1 MDTTNPAG
9 DTALPDSAQSGAGV
23 TVVINLTR
31 FGDLLQCQPL
41 IEDLHRQGNRVH
53 LVCLDNF
60 SSVLPLMRHVE
71 RAWPL
76 PGARLMADM
85 EKDWRSA
92 AARLL
97 EYAHA
102 IRAGAAPACVV
113 NLTTTLPARLLA
125 GLVGGNTAEM
135 RGFVL
140 DALGFGQNRGIWAT
154 FLNSATVN
162 RQSAPFNLVDIF
174 RMVGGS
180 TAHYGGNQ
188 QPRLRLT
195 PPSQRAL
202 AAADALLAATPADAT
217 GFVAMQLGASEQR
230 RQWPAE
236 YFASVGNRLWRERKL
251 CPVLLGSPA
260 EKPLA
265 EAYARHAQ
273 GPFVNAVGKTDLTQ
287 LAALLCR
294 SRLLLTNDTGTMHL
308 AAGLG
313 VTCLAIFLA
322 TAQPCDT
329 GPYLPGCCCLE
340 PALPCH
346 PCPFGRPCPN
356 NLACVGHIR
365 PQSVE
370 ALALAWLDTGRWDT
384 APLELAGREARVW
397 QTELD
402 KDDFI
407 TVRCLSAHA
416 AEDRSQWLAQQRDFW
431 RQILDDLACPS
442 AAHSSTNTGPISP
455 ERPCRAPNLADDHA
469 DDHAAGH
476 AVGHTADGGNVVSLL
491 FAQRMFATLDQAIQ
505 LLNILTQQGQ
515 MLGKTPKAGQLFLRN
530 CERLQTVLDACPE
543 LRSLGAFWRELR
555 QERGERLDDL
565 LALTTHLGT
574 QLVDWRDKYANG
586 TSFA

>member
-1 MDTTNPAG
+1 MDTTSPAES
-9 DTALPDSAQSGAGV
+9 TATPGKAPCGTGC

-60 SSVLPLMRHVE
+60 SSALPLMRHVE
-71 RAWPL
+71 QAWPL

-85 EKDWRSA
+85 DRDWRNA

-97 EYAHA
+97 EYARA
-102 IRAGAAPACVV
+102 IRAGAGPNCVI
-113 NLTTTLPARLLA
+113 NLTATLPARLLA
-125 GLVGGNTAEM
+125 GLVARDTAEI
-135 RGFVL
+135 RGFAL
-140 DALGFGQNRGIWAT
+140 DTHGFGQNRGIWAT

-162 RQSAPFNLVDIF
+162 RQSAPFNIVDMF
-174 RMVGGS
+174 RMVGAS
-180 TAHYGGNQ
+180 VRSESNQ
-188 QPRLRLT
+188 QPRLRLA
-195 PPSQRAL
+195 PPPQSAL
-202 AAADALLAATPADAT
+202 AAADALLAAAPAYAA
-217 GFVAMQLGASEQR
+217 GFVTMQLGASEQR

-236 YFASVGNRLWRERKL
+236 YFAAVGDRLWRERKL

-260 EKPLA
+260 ESPLT
-265 EAYARHAQ
+265 EAYAQQAQ
-273 GPFVNAVGKTDLTQ
+273 GPFVDAVGKTDLTQ
-287 LAALLCR
+287 LAALLSR

-356 NLACVGHIR
+356 NLACVTHIQ
-365 PQSVE
+365 PPTVA
-370 ALALAWLDTGRWDT
+370 ALALTWLDTGRWDAT
-384 APLELAGREARVW
+384 PLETVGHEARVW

-402 KDDFI
+402 AQDFI
-407 TVRCLSAHA
+407 TVRCLSAHE
-416 AEDRSQWLAQQRDFW
+416 AEDRSLWLAQQRFFW
-431 RQILDDLACPS
+431 RQILDDLDITLPAG
-442 AAHSSTNTGPISP
+442 AEA
-455 ERPCRAPNLADDHA
+455 
-469 DDHAAGH
+469 AAGQAQPLH
-476 AVGHTADGGNVVSLL
+476 RAAPTGGTGNQFSPA
-491 FAQRMFATLDQAIQ
+491 FAQRMFSTLDQAVQ
-505 LLNILTQQGQ
+505 LFDILTQQGH

-530 CERLQTVLDACPE
+530 CERLQAVLDACPE

-565 LALTTHLGT
+565 LALTTHLAA
-574 QLVDWRDKYANG
+574 QLVDWRNKYTNG

>member
-1 MDTTNPAG
+1 MATTFPEG
-9 DTALPDSAQSGAGV
+9 DTATQGNAHNGAGC

-60 SSVLPLMRHVE
+60 SSALPLMRHVE

-85 EKDWRSA
+85 DKDWRSA

-97 EYAHA
+97 GYARA
-102 IRAGAAPACVV
+102 IRAGATPSCVV

-125 GLVGGNTAEM
+125 GLLADLVAGGTADI
-135 RGFVL
+135 RGFAL
-140 DALGFGQNRGIWAT
+140 DAHGFGQNRGIWAT

-162 RQSAPFNLVDIF
+162 RQSAPFNLVDMF

-180 TAHYGGNQ
+180 VRTEASQ
-188 QPRLRLT
+188 QPRLRLAE
-195 PPSQRAL
+195 PPQQAL
-202 AAADALLAATPADAT
+202 AAADSLLATAPAEAT
-217 GFVAMQLGASEQR
+217 GFLTMQLGASEQR
-230 RQWPAE
+230 RQWPAH
-236 YFASVGNRLWRERKL
+236 YFASVGDSLWRERKL
-251 CPVLLGSPA
+251 CPVLLGSPT
-260 EKPLA
+260 ERPLA
-265 EAYARHAQ
+265 ETYAEQAR
-273 GPFVNAVGKTDLTQ
+273 GPFIDAVGKTDLTQ
-287 LAALLCR
+287 LAALLRR

-313 VTCLAIFLA
+313 VSCLAIFLA

-329 GPYLPGCCCLE
+329 GPYLPDCCCLE

-356 NLACVGHIR
+356 NLVCVTHIS

-370 ALALAWLDTGRWDT
+370 ALALAWLDTGRWDA
-384 APLELAGREARVW
+384 APLETVGREARVW

-402 KDDFI
+402 GQDFM

-416 AEDRSQWLAQQRDFW
+416 ADDRSQWLAQQRIFW
-431 RQILDDLACPS
+431 RQILDDLGSPATVKPAPGAGQISKAAISQGSCPS
-442 AAHSSTNTGPISP
+442 AAHGNTFSP
-455 ERPCRAPNLADDHA
+455 
-469 DDHAAGH
+469 
-476 AVGHTADGGNVVSLL
+476 S
-491 FAQRMFATLDQAIQ
+491 FSQRMFSTLNQAVQ
-505 LLNILTQQGQ
+505 LFDILTQQGHL
-515 MLGKTPKAGQLFLRN
+515 LGKTPKAGQLFLRN
-530 CERLQTVLDACPE
+530 CERLQAVLDACPE
-543 LRSLGAFWRELR
+543 LHSLGAFWRELR

-565 LALTTHLGT
+565 LALTTHLGA

>member
-1 MDTTNPAG
+1 MDTTSPAG
-9 DTALPDSAQSGAGV
+9 DTTQPGSAQSGTGV

-31 FGDLLQCQPL
+31 FGDLLQSQPL

-97 EYAHA
+97 EYARA
-102 IRAGAAPACVV
+102 IRAGADPACVV

-135 RGFVL
+135 RGFTL
-140 DALGFGQNRGIWAT
+140 DAHGFGQNRGIWAT

-174 RMVGGS
+174 RMVGFS
-180 TAHYGGNQ
+180 ARHNQ
-188 QPRLRLT
+188 ASHEPRLRLT

-202 AAADALLAATPADAT
+202 AAADALLAASPADAT

-236 YFASVGNRLWRERKL
+236 YFASVGNSLWRERKL

-265 EAYARHAQ
+265 EAYARQAR
-273 GPFVNAVGKTDLTQ
+273 GPFIDAVGKTDLTQ

-313 VTCLAIFLA
+313 VRCLAIFLA

-329 GPYLPGCCCLE
+329 GPYLPGCCCIE

-356 NLACVGHIR
+356 NLACVSHIK

-370 ALALAWLDTGRWDT
+370 ALALAWLDTGRWDA
-384 APLELAGREARVW
+384 APLETVGREARVW

-416 AEDRSQWLAQQRDFW
+416 AEDRSLWIVQQRDFW
-431 RQILDDLACPS
+431 RQILDGLDSPT
-442 AAHSSTNTGPISP
+442 AAHSCASAGQITPA
-455 ERPCRAPNLADDHA
+455 AP
-469 DDHAAGH
+469 GH
-476 AVGHTADGGNVVSLL
+476 APSPTPDQDNAVSIQ

-505 LLNILTQQGQ
+505 LFDILTQQGQ

-555 QERGERLDDL
+555 QERGERLSDL

-574 QLVDWRDKYANG
+574 QLADWRDKYANG

>member
-1 MDTTNPAG
+1 MDITSPTG
-9 DTALPDSAQSGAGV
+9 DTATPGNAQSGAGC

-53 LVCLDNF
+53 LVCLNNF
-60 SSVLPLMRHVE
+60 SSALPLMRHVE

-85 EKDWRSA
+85 DKDWRSA

-97 EYAHA
+97 EYARA
-102 IRAGAAPACVV
+102 IRAVAAPSCVV

-125 GLVGGNTAEM
+125 GLVAGDDAER
-135 RGFVL
+135 RGFTL
-140 DALGFGQNRGIWAT
+140 DAHGFGQNRGIWAT
-154 FLNSATVN
+154 FLNSATAN
-162 RQSAPFNLVDIF
+162 RQSAPFNLVDMF

-180 TAHYGGNQ
+180 ARSGANQ
-188 QPRLRLT
+188 PPRLRLAQ
-195 PPSQRAL
+195 PPQPAL
-202 AAADALLAATPADAT
+202 AAADVLLATAPAETA
-217 GFVAMQLGASEQR
+217 GFVTMQLGASEQR
-230 RQWPAE
+230 RQWPAQ
-236 YFASVGNRLWRERKL
+236 YFAAVGDSLWRERKL

-260 EKPLA
+260 ERPLA
-265 EAYARHAQ
+265 ESYAQQAQ
-273 GPFVNAVGKTDLTQ
+273 GPFVDAVGKTDLTQ
-287 LAALLCR
+287 LAALLSR
-294 SRLLLTNDTGTMHL
+294 SRMLLTNDTGTMHL

-346 PCPFGRPCPN
+346 PCPFGKPCPN
-356 NLACVGHIR
+356 NLACVTHIQ
-365 PQSVE
+365 PHSV
-370 ALALAWLDTGRWDT
+370 ASLALAWIDTGRWD
-384 APLELAGREARVW
+384 AAQLETVGRDARVW

-402 KDDFI
+402 RQDFM
-407 TVRCLSAHA
+407 TVRCLSPHA
-416 AEDRSQWLAQQRDFW
+416 AEDRSQWLTQQRILW
-431 RQILDDLACPS
+431 CQILDDLDNPAAEQSITPS
-442 AAHSSTNTGPISP
+442 LSTKGQSSPVQPAHESFTTAASDKGFSP
-455 ERPCRAPNLADDHA
+455 Q
-469 DDHAAGH
+469 
-476 AVGHTADGGNVVSLL
+476 
-491 FAQRMFATLDQAIQ
+491 FAQRLFNTLHQAVQ
-505 LLNILTQQGQ
+505 LFDILAQQGQ

-565 LALTTHLGT
+565 LALTTHLGA
-574 QLVDWRDKYANG
+574 QLADWRDKYANG

>member
-1 MDTTNPAG
+1 MDTTSPAES
-9 DTALPDSAQSGAGV
+9 TATPGKAPCGTGC

-60 SSVLPLMRHVE
+60 SSALPLMRHVE
-71 RAWPL
+71 HAWPL

-85 EKDWRSA
+85 DKDWRSA

-97 EYAHA
+97 EYARA
-102 IRAGAAPACVV
+102 IRAGAGPSCVI
-113 NLTTTLPARLLA
+113 NLTATLPARLLA
-125 GLVGGNTAEM
+125 GLVARDTAEI
-135 RGFVL
+135 RGFAL
-140 DALGFGQNRGIWAT
+140 DTHGFGQNRGIWAT

-162 RQSAPFNLVDIF
+162 RQSAPFNIVDMF
-174 RMVGGS
+174 RMVGAS
-180 TAHYGGNQ
+180 VRSEANQ
-188 QPRLRLT
+188 QPRLRLA
-195 PPSQRAL
+195 PPPQSAL
-202 AAADALLAATPADAT
+202 AAADALLAAAPADAA
-217 GFVAMQLGASEQR
+217 GFVAIQLGASEQR

-236 YFASVGNRLWRERKL
+236 YFAAVGDRLWRERKL

-260 EKPLA
+260 ESPLA
-265 EAYARHAQ
+265 EAYAQQAQ
-273 GPFVNAVGKTDLTQ
+273 GPFVDAVGKTDLTQ
-287 LAALLCR
+287 LAALLSR

-356 NLACVGHIR
+356 NLACVTHIQ
-365 PQSVE
+365 PPTVA
-370 ALALAWLDTGRWDT
+370 ALALTWLDTGRWDT
-384 APLELAGREARVW
+384 APLETVGHEARVW

-402 KDDFI
+402 AQDFI
-407 TVRCLSAHA
+407 TVRCLSAHE
-416 AEDRSQWLAQQRDFW
+416 AEDRSLWLAQQRFFW
-431 RQILDDLACPS
+431 RQILDDLDITLPAG
-442 AAHSSTNTGPISP
+442 A
-455 ERPCRAPNLADDHA
+455 EV
-469 DDHAAGH
+469 AAGQGQPLH
-476 AVGHTADGGNVVSLL
+476 RAVPTGGTGNRFSPA
-491 FAQRMFATLDQAIQ
+491 FAQRMFSTLDQAVQ
-505 LLNILTQQGQ
+505 LFDILTQQGH

-530 CERLQTVLDACPE
+530 CERLQAVLDACPE

-565 LALTTHLGT
+565 LALTTHLAA
-574 QLVDWRDKYANG
+574 QLVDWRNKYTNG

>member
-1 MDTTNPAG
+1 MTSMNPAG
-9 DTALPDSAQSGAGV
+9 DTAEAGNAQRGTGC

-85 EKDWRSA
+85 DKDWRSA

-97 EYAHA
+97 EYARA
-102 IRAGAAPACVV
+102 IRTGAGPNCVV

-125 GLVGGNTAEM
+125 GLLAGNTAEM
-135 RGFVL
+135 RGFAL
-140 DALGFGQNRGIWAT
+140 DAHGFGQNLGIWAT

-174 RMVGGS
+174 RMVGAPPRQG
-180 TAHYGGNQ
+180 AVEH
-188 QPRLRLT
+188 QPRLRLAQ
-195 PPSQRAL
+195 PSQQDIEAVDDML
-202 AAADALLAATPADAT
+202 ATAPADAT
-217 GFVAMQLGASEQR
+217 GLVAIQLGASEQR
-230 RQWPAE
+230 RQWPAH
-236 YFASVGNRLWRERKL
+236 YFAAVGDRLWRERKL

-260 EKPLA
+260 ERPLA
-265 EAYARHAQ
+265 DAYAKAAH

-313 VTCLAIFLA
+313 VKCLAIFLA

-356 NLACVGHIR
+356 NLACVTHIR
-365 PQSVE
+365 PQSV
-370 ALALAWLDTGRWDT
+370 ASLTLAWLDTGHWNA
-384 APLELAGREARVW
+384 APLAKIGRDARVW

-402 KDDFI
+402 GHDFI

-416 AEDRSQWLAQQRDFW
+416 AEDRSLWLAQQRFFW
-431 RQILDDLACPS
+431 RQILDDLGN
-442 AAHSSTNTGPISP
+442 AATAQSTVSKGQTSQPQH
-455 ERPCRAPNLADDHA
+455 RHA
-469 DDHAAGH
+469 DCDK
-476 AVGHTADGGNVVSLL
+476 GGEVSPP
-491 FAQRMFATLDQAIQ
+491 FAQRLFSTLDQAIQ
-505 LLNILTQQGQ
+505 LFDILAQQGQ
-515 MLGKTPKAGQLFLRN
+515 ILGKTPKAGQLFLRN
-530 CERLQTVLDACPE
+530 CERLQAVLDACPE

-555 QERGERLDDL
+555 QERGEHLADL
-565 LALTTHLGT
+565 LALTTHLST
-574 QLVDWRDKYANG
+574 QLVEWRNKYANG

>member
-1 MDTTNPAG
+1 MDTTSPAG
-9 DTALPDSAQSGAGV
+9 DKATPGSAQCGTGC

-60 SSVLPLMRHVE
+60 SSALPLMRHVE

-85 EKDWRSA
+85 DKDWRSA

-97 EYAHA
+97 EYARA
-102 IRAGAAPACVV
+102 IRAGAGPNCVI
-113 NLTTTLPARLLA
+113 NLTATLPARLLA
-125 GLVGGNTAEM
+125 GLVARDTAEI
-135 RGFVL
+135 RGFAL
-140 DALGFGQNRGIWAT
+140 DTHGFGQNRGIWAT
-154 FLNSATVN
+154 FLNSATAN
-162 RQSAPFNLVDIF
+162 RQSAPFNIVDMF
-174 RMVGGS
+174 RMVGAS
-180 TAHYGGNQ
+180 VRSEANQ
-188 QPRLRLT
+188 QQRLRLA
-195 PPSQRAL
+195 PPPQSAL
-202 AAADALLAATPADAT
+202 AAANALLSTAPADAA
-217 GFVAMQLGASEQR
+217 GFVTMQLGASEQR

-236 YFASVGNRLWRERKL
+236 YFAAVGDSLWRERKL

-260 EKPLA
+260 ERPLA
-265 EAYARHAQ
+265 EAYAQQAQ
-273 GPFVNAVGKTDLTQ
+273 GPFVDAVGKTDLTQ
-287 LAALLCR
+287 LAALLSR

-356 NLACVGHIR
+356 NLACVTHIQ
-365 PQSVE
+365 PPTVA
-370 ALALAWLDTGRWDT
+370 ALALTWLDTGRWDT
-384 APLELAGREARVW
+384 APLETVGHEARVW

-402 KDDFI
+402 TQDFI
-407 TVRCLSAHA
+407 TVRCLSAHE
-416 AEDRSQWLAQQRDFW
+416 AEDRSLWLAQQRFFW
-431 RQILDDLACPS
+431 RQILDDLD
-442 AAHSSTNTGPISP
+442 ISLP
-455 ERPCRAPNLADDHA
+455 AGAKA
-469 DDHAAGH
+469 AAGQAQTLH
-476 AVGHTADGGNVVSLL
+476 RAAPTGDTGNQCSPA
-491 FAQRMFATLDQAIQ
+491 FAQRMFSTLDQAVQ
-505 LLNILTQQGQ
+505 LFDILTEQGQ
-515 MLGKTPKAGQLFLRN
+515 LLGKTPKAGQLFLRN

-565 LALTTHLGT
+565 LALTTHLAA
-574 QLVDWRDKYANG
+574 QLVDWRNKYANG

>member
-1 MDTTNPAG
+1 MDTTSPAES
-9 DTALPDSAQSGAGV
+9 TATPGKAPCGTGC

-85 EKDWRSA
+85 DKDWRSA

-97 EYAHA
+97 EYARA
-102 IRAGAAPACVV
+102 IRAGAGPSCVI
-113 NLTTTLPARLLA
+113 NLTATLPARLLA
-125 GLVGGNTAEM
+125 GLVARDTAEI
-135 RGFVL
+135 RGFAL
-140 DALGFGQNRGIWAT
+140 DTHGFGQNRGIWAT

-162 RQSAPFNLVDIF
+162 RQSAPFNIVDMF
-174 RMVGGS
+174 RMVGAS
-180 TAHYGGNQ
+180 VRSEANQ
-188 QPRLRLT
+188 QPRLRLA
-195 PPSQRAL
+195 PPPQLAL
-202 AAADALLAATPADAT
+202 AAADALLAAAPADAA
-217 GFVAMQLGASEQR
+217 GFVTMQLGASEQR

-236 YFASVGNRLWRERKL
+236 YFAAVGDRLWRERKL

-260 EKPLA
+260 ESPLA
-265 EAYARHAQ
+265 EAYAQQAQ
-273 GPFVNAVGKTDLTQ
+273 GPFVDAVGKTDLTQ
-287 LAALLCR
+287 LAALLSR

-356 NLACVGHIR
+356 NLACVTHIQ
-365 PQSVE
+365 PPTVA
-370 ALALAWLDTGRWDT
+370 ALALTWLDTGRWDT
-384 APLELAGREARVW
+384 APLETVGHEARVW

-402 KDDFI
+402 AQDFI
-407 TVRCLSAHA
+407 TVRCLSAHE
-416 AEDRSQWLAQQRDFW
+416 AEDRSLWLAQQRFFW
-431 RQILDDLACPS
+431 RQILDDLDITLPAG
-442 AAHSSTNTGPISP
+442 A
-455 ERPCRAPNLADDHA
+455 EV
-469 DDHAAGH
+469 AAGQGQPLH
-476 AVGHTADGGNVVSLL
+476 RAVPTGGTGNRFSPA
-491 FAQRMFATLDQAIQ
+491 FAQRMFSTLDQAVQ
-505 LLNILTQQGQ
+505 LFDILTQQGH

-530 CERLQTVLDACPE
+530 CERLQAVLDACPE

-565 LALTTHLGT
+565 LALTTHLAA
-574 QLVDWRDKYANG
+574 QLVDWRNKYTNG

>member
-180 TAHYGGNQ
+180 SAHYGGDQ

-202 AAADALLAATPADAT
+202 AAADALLAASPADAT
-217 GFVAMQLGASEQR
+217 GFVTMQLGASEQR

-251 CPVLLGSPA
+251 CPVLRGSPA

-294 SRLLLTNDTGTMHL
+294 SRMLLTNDTGTMHL

-356 NLACVGHIR
+356 NLACVAHIR

-416 AEDRSQWLAQQRDFW
+416 AEDRSQWLAQQRNFW
-431 RQILDDLACPS
+431 RQILDNLDCPS
-442 AAHSSTNTGPISP
+442 AAHSSTNAGPISP
-455 ERPCRAPNLADDHA
+455 EPPSHAADHA
-469 DDHAAGH
+469 
-476 AVGHTADGGNVVSLL
+476 ADGGNVVSLQ

>member
-1 MDTTNPAG
+1 MAITSPAG
-9 DTALPDSAQSGAGV
+9 EAAQPGSAQNSPQNGAGC

-60 SSVLPLMRHVE
+60 SSALPLMRHVE

-85 EKDWRSA
+85 DKDWRNA

-97 EYAHA
+97 EYARA
-102 IRAGAAPACVV
+102 IRAGATPNCVV

-125 GLVGGNTAEM
+125 GLVAGNNADT
-135 RGFVL
+135 RGFAL
-140 DALGFGQNRGIWAT
+140 DAHGFGQNRGIWAT

-162 RQSAPFNLVDIF
+162 RQSAPFNLVDMF
-174 RMVGGS
+174 RMVGAS
-180 TAHYGGNQ
+180 RCQHETNQ
-188 QPRLRLT
+188 QPRLRLAD
-195 PPSQRAL
+195 PPLQAL
-202 AAADALLAATPADAT
+202 AAADALLAAAPADAT

-230 RQWPAE
+230 RQWPAD
-236 YFASVGNRLWRERKL
+236 YFASVGDSLWRERKL

-260 EKPLA
+260 ERPLA
-265 EAYARHAQ
+265 EAYAQQAH
-273 GPFVNAVGKTDLTQ
+273 GPFVDAVGKTDLTQ
-287 LAALLCR
+287 LAALLRR

-313 VTCLAIFLA
+313 VSCLAIFLA

-356 NLACVGHIR
+356 NLACVTHIR
-365 PQSVE
+365 PHSVE
-370 ALALAWLDTGRWDT
+370 ALALAWLDTGRWDA
-384 APLELAGREARVW
+384 APLDTIGREARVW

-402 KDDFI
+402 GHDFI
-407 TVRCLSAHA
+407 TVRCLSAHV
-416 AEDRSQWLAQQRDFW
+416 AEDRSRWLAQQRIFW
-431 RQILDDLACPS
+431 RQILDDLGSPTS
-442 AAHSSTNTGPISP
+442 AHSTAQPNTGSDQI
-455 ERPCRAPNLADDHA
+455 RHA
-469 DDHAAGH
+469 QPSQGSCPTAGH
-476 AVGHTADGGNVVSLL
+476 GNDFSPQ
-491 FAQRMFATLDQAIQ
+491 FAQRMFATLDQAVQ
-505 LLNILTQQGQ
+505 LFDILTQQGQ
-515 MLGKTPKAGQLFLRN
+515 LLGKTPKAGQLFLRN
-530 CERLQTVLDACPE
+530 CERLQAVLDACPE

-555 QERGERLDDL
+555 QERGEHLDDL
-565 LALTTHLGT
+565 LTLTTHLGA
-574 QLVDWRDKYANG
+574 QLIDWRDKYANG

>member
-1 MDTTNPAG
+1 MDTTSPAES
-9 DTALPDSAQSGAGV
+9 TATPGNSQCGTGC

-60 SSVLPLMRHVE
+60 SSALPLMRHVE

-85 EKDWRSA
+85 DKDWRNA

-97 EYAHA
+97 EYARA
-102 IRAGAAPACVV
+102 IRAGAGPSCVI
-113 NLTTTLPARLLA
+113 NLTATLPARLLA
-125 GLVGGNTAEM
+125 GLVARDTAEM
-135 RGFVL
+135 RGFAL
-140 DALGFGQNRGIWAT
+140 DAHGFGQNRGIWAT
-154 FLNSATVN
+154 FLNSATAN
-162 RQSAPFNLVDIF
+162 RQSAPFNIVDMF
-174 RMVGGS
+174 RMVGAS
-180 TAHYGGNQ
+180 ERSEASP
-188 QPRLRLT
+188 QPRLRLA
-195 PPSQRAL
+195 PPPQSAL
-202 AAADALLAATPADAT
+202 AAADALLAAAPADAA
-217 GFVAMQLGASEQR
+217 GFVTMQLGASEQR

-236 YFASVGNRLWRERKL
+236 YFAAVGDRLWRERKI

-260 EKPLA
+260 ERPLA
-265 EAYARHAQ
+265 EAYAQRAQ
-273 GPFVNAVGKTDLTQ
+273 GPFVDAVGKTDLTQ
-287 LAALLCR
+287 LAALLSR

-356 NLACVGHIR
+356 NLACVTHIQ
-365 PQSVE
+365 PPTVA
-370 ALALAWLDTGRWDT
+370 ALALTWLDTGLWDA
-384 APLELAGREARVW
+384 APLETVGHEARVW

-402 KDDFI
+402 AQDFI
-407 TVRCLSAHA
+407 TVRCLSAHE
-416 AEDRSQWLAQQRDFW
+416 AEDRSLWLAQQRIFW
-431 RQILDDLACPS
+431 RQILDDLNITLPAGAE
-442 AAHSSTNTGPISP
+442 AAARQAQPLHRAAPTGGTGNQGSP
-455 ERPCRAPNLADDHA
+455 A
-469 DDHAAGH
+469 
-476 AVGHTADGGNVVSLL
+476 
-491 FAQRMFATLDQAIQ
+491 FAQRMFSTLDQAVQ
-505 LLNILTQQGQ
+505 LFDILTQQGQ

-530 CERLQTVLDACPE
+530 CERLQAVLDACPE

-565 LALTTHLGT
+565 LALTTHLAV
-574 QLVDWRDKYANG
+574 QLVDWRNKYING

>member
-1 MDTTNPAG
+1 MDTTSPAG
-9 DTALPDSAQSGAGV
+9 DTATPGNAQGGAGC

-60 SSVLPLMRHVE
+60 SSALPLMRHVE

-85 EKDWRSA
+85 DRDWRSA

-97 EYAHA
+97 EYARA
-102 IRAGAAPACVV
+102 IRAGAGPGCVI
-113 NLTTTLPARLLA
+113 NLTATLPARLLA
-125 GLVGGNTAEM
+125 GLVARDVAEL
-135 RGFVL
+135 RGFAL
-140 DALGFGQNRGIWAT
+140 DAHGFGQNRGIWAT

-162 RQSAPFNLVDIF
+162 RQSAPFNIVDMF
-174 RMVGGS
+174 RMVGASVSSG
-180 TAHYGGNQ
+180 ANQ
-188 QPRLRLT
+188 QLRLRLA
-195 PPSQRAL
+195 PPPQSAL
-202 AAADALLAATPADAT
+202 AAADALLAAAPADAA
-217 GFVAMQLGASEQR
+217 GFVTMQLGASEQR

-236 YFASVGNRLWRERKL
+236 YFAAVGDRLWRERKL

-260 EKPLA
+260 ERPLA
-265 EAYARHAQ
+265 EAYAQQAQ
-273 GPFVNAVGKTDLTQ
+273 TPFVDAVGKTDLTQ
-287 LAALLCR
+287 LAALLSR

-356 NLACVGHIR
+356 NLACVTHIQ
-365 PQSVE
+365 PPTVA
-370 ALALAWLDTGRWDT
+370 ALALAWLDTGRWDA
-384 APLELAGREARVW
+384 APLETVGHEARVW

-402 KDDFI
+402 EQDFI
-407 TVRCLSAHA
+407 TVRCLSSHE
-416 AEDRSQWLAQQRDFW
+416 AEDRSQWLAQQRIFW
-431 RQILDDLACPS
+431 RQILDDLDNAIP
-442 AAHSSTNTGPISP
+442 
-455 ERPCRAPNLADDHA
+455 
-469 DDHAAGH
+469 AGGEA
-476 AVGHTADGGNVVSLL
+476 AVGQTQHLHKVAPTGGAGNQFSPV
-491 FAQRMFATLDQAIQ
+491 FAQRMFDTLNQSVQ
-505 LLNILTQQGQ
+505 LFDILTQQGQ
-515 MLGKTPKAGQLFLRN
+515 LLGKTPKAGQLFLRN
-530 CERLQTVLDACPE
+530 CERLQAVLDACPE

-565 LALTTHLGT
+565 LALTTHLAA
-574 QLVDWRDKYANG
+574 QLADWRNKYANG

>member
-236 YFASVGNRLWRERKL
+236 YFASVGNSLWRERKL

-313 VTCLAIFLA
+313 VTSLAIFLA

-356 NLACVGHIR
+356 NHACVGHIR

-431 RQILDDLACPS
+431 RQILDNLACPS
-442 AAHSSTNTGPISP
+442 AAHSSTNAGPISP
-455 ERPCRAPNLADDHA
+455 EPPCRAPNHA
-469 DDHAAGH
+469 DDHAADH
-476 AVGHTADGGNVVSLL
+476 AADGGNVVSLQ

-565 LALTTHLGT
+565 LALTTHLGA

>member
-1 MDTTNPAG
+1 MDTTSPAES
-9 DTALPDSAQSGAGV
+9 TATPGNAQCGTGC

-60 SSVLPLMRHVE
+60 SSALPLMRHVE

-85 EKDWRSA
+85 DKDWRNA

-97 EYAHA
+97 EYARA
-102 IRAGAAPACVV
+102 IRAGAGPSCVI
-113 NLTTTLPARLLA
+113 NLTATLPARLLA
-125 GLVGGNTAEM
+125 GLVARDTAEM
-135 RGFVL
+135 RGFAL
-140 DALGFGQNRGIWAT
+140 DAHGFGQNRGIWAT
-154 FLNSATVN
+154 FLNSATAN
-162 RQSAPFNLVDIF
+162 RQSAPFNIVDMF
-174 RMVGGS
+174 RMVGAS
-180 TAHYGGNQ
+180 ERSEASP
-188 QPRLRLT
+188 QPRLRLA
-195 PPSQRAL
+195 PPPQSAL
-202 AAADALLAATPADAT
+202 AAADALLAAAPADAA
-217 GFVAMQLGASEQR
+217 GFVTMQLGASEQR

-236 YFASVGNRLWRERKL
+236 YFAAVGDRLWRERKI

-260 EKPLA
+260 ERPLA
-265 EAYARHAQ
+265 EAYAQRAQ
-273 GPFVNAVGKTDLTQ
+273 GPFVDAVGKTDLTQ
-287 LAALLCR
+287 LAALLSR

-356 NLACVGHIR
+356 NLACVTHIQ
-365 PQSVE
+365 PPTVA
-370 ALALAWLDTGRWDT
+370 ALALTWLDTGLWDA
-384 APLELAGREARVW
+384 APLETVGHEARVW

-402 KDDFI
+402 AQDFI
-407 TVRCLSAHA
+407 TVRCLSAHE
-416 AEDRSQWLAQQRDFW
+416 AEDRSLWLAQQRIFW
-431 RQILDDLACPS
+431 RQILDDLNITLPAG
-442 AAHSSTNTGPISP
+442 AEA
-455 ERPCRAPNLADDHA
+455 
-469 DDHAAGH
+469 AAGQAQPLH
-476 AVGHTADGGNVVSLL
+476 RAAPTGGTGNQGSPA
-491 FAQRMFATLDQAIQ
+491 FAQRMFSTLDQAVQ
-505 LLNILTQQGQ
+505 LFDILTQQGQ

-530 CERLQTVLDACPE
+530 CERLQAVLDACPE

-565 LALTTHLGT
+565 LALTTHLAV
-574 QLVDWRDKYANG
+574 QLVDWRNKYING

>member
-1 MDTTNPAG
+1 MDTTSPAES
-9 DTALPDSAQSGAGV
+9 TATPGNAQCGTGC

-60 SSVLPLMRHVE
+60 SSALPLMRHVE

-85 EKDWRSA
+85 DKDWRNA

-97 EYAHA
+97 EYARA
-102 IRAGAAPACVV
+102 IRAGAGPSCVI
-113 NLTTTLPARLLA
+113 NLTATLPARLLA
-125 GLVGGNTAEM
+125 GLVARDTAEM
-135 RGFVL
+135 RGFAL
-140 DALGFGQNRGIWAT
+140 DAHGFGQNRGIWAT
-154 FLNSATVN
+154 FLNSATAN
-162 RQSAPFNLVDIF
+162 RQSAPFNIVDMF
-174 RMVGGS
+174 RMVGAS
-180 TAHYGGNQ
+180 ERSEASP
-188 QPRLRLT
+188 QPRLRLA
-195 PPSQRAL
+195 PPPQSAL
-202 AAADALLAATPADAT
+202 AAADALLAAAPADAA

-236 YFASVGNRLWRERKL
+236 YFAAVGDRLWRERKI

-260 EKPLA
+260 ERPLA
-265 EAYARHAQ
+265 EAYAQRAH
-273 GPFVNAVGKTDLTQ
+273 GPFVDAVGKTDLTQ
-287 LAALLCR
+287 LAALLSR
-294 SRLLLTNDTGTMHL
+294 SRMLLTNDTGTMHL

-356 NLACVGHIR
+356 NLACVTHIQ
-365 PQSVE
+365 PPTVA
-370 ALALAWLDTGRWDT
+370 ALALTWLDTGLWDA
-384 APLELAGREARVW
+384 APLETVGHEARVW

-402 KDDFI
+402 AQDFI
-407 TVRCLSAHA
+407 TVRCLSAHE
-416 AEDRSQWLAQQRDFW
+416 AEDRSLWLAQQRIFW
-431 RQILDDLACPS
+431 RQILDDLNITLPAGAE
-442 AAHSSTNTGPISP
+442 AAAEQAQPLHRAAPTGGTGNQGSP
-455 ERPCRAPNLADDHA
+455 A
-469 DDHAAGH
+469 
-476 AVGHTADGGNVVSLL
+476 
-491 FAQRMFATLDQAIQ
+491 FAQRMFSTLDQAVQ
-505 LLNILTQQGQ
+505 LFDILTQQGQ

-530 CERLQTVLDACPE
+530 CERLQAVLDACPE

-565 LALTTHLGT
+565 LALTTHLAV
-574 QLVDWRDKYANG
+574 QLVDWRNKYING

>member
-236 YFASVGNRLWRERKL
+236 YFASVGNSLWRERKL

-313 VTCLAIFLA
+313 VTSLAIFLA

-431 RQILDDLACPS
+431 RQILDNLDCPS
-442 AAHSSTNTGPISP
+442 AAHSSTNAGPISP
-455 ERPCRAPNLADDHA
+455 EPPSRAADHAADHA
-469 DDHAAGH
+469 DDHAA
-476 AVGHTADGGNVVSLL
+476 GHTADGGNVVSLQ

-565 LALTTHLGT
+565 LALTTHLGA

>member
-1 MDTTNPAG
+1 MDTTSPAES
-9 DTALPDSAQSGAGV
+9 TATPGNAQCGTGC

-60 SSVLPLMRHVE
+60 SSALPLMRHVE

-85 EKDWRSA
+85 DKDWRNA

-97 EYAHA
+97 EYARA
-102 IRAGAAPACVV
+102 IRAGAGPSCVI
-113 NLTTTLPARLLA
+113 NLTATLPARLLA
-125 GLVGGNTAEM
+125 GLVARDTAEM
-135 RGFVL
+135 RGFAL
-140 DALGFGQNRGIWAT
+140 DAHGFGQNRGIWAT
-154 FLNSATVN
+154 FLNSATAN
-162 RQSAPFNLVDIF
+162 RQSAPFNIVDMF
-174 RMVGGS
+174 RMVGAS
-180 TAHYGGNQ
+180 ERSEASP
-188 QPRLRLT
+188 QPRLRLA
-195 PPSQRAL
+195 PPPQSAL
-202 AAADALLAATPADAT
+202 AAADALLAAAPADAA
-217 GFVAMQLGASEQR
+217 GFVTMQLGASEQR

-236 YFASVGNRLWRERKL
+236 YFAAVGDRLWRERKI
-251 CPVLLGSPA
+251 CSVLLGSPA
-260 EKPLA
+260 ERPLA
-265 EAYARHAQ
+265 EAYAQRAQ
-273 GPFVNAVGKTDLTQ
+273 GPFVDAVGKTDLTQ
-287 LAALLCR
+287 LAALLSR

-356 NLACVGHIR
+356 NLACVTHIQ
-365 PQSVE
+365 PPTVA
-370 ALALAWLDTGRWDT
+370 ALALTWLDTGLWDA
-384 APLELAGREARVW
+384 APLETVGHEARVW

-402 KDDFI
+402 AQDFI
-407 TVRCLSAHA
+407 TVRCLSAHE
-416 AEDRSQWLAQQRDFW
+416 AEDRSLWLAQQRIFW
-431 RQILDDLACPS
+431 RQILDDLNITLPAG
-442 AAHSSTNTGPISP
+442 AEA
-455 ERPCRAPNLADDHA
+455 
-469 DDHAAGH
+469 AAGQAQPLH
-476 AVGHTADGGNVVSLL
+476 RAAPTGGTGNQGSPA
-491 FAQRMFATLDQAIQ
+491 FAQRMFSTLDQAVQ
-505 LLNILTQQGQ
+505 LFDILTQQGQ

-530 CERLQTVLDACPE
+530 CERLQAVLDACPE

-565 LALTTHLGT
+565 LALTTHLAV
-574 QLVDWRDKYANG
+574 QLVDWRNKYING

>member
-1 MDTTNPAG
+1 MDTTSPAES
-9 DTALPDSAQSGAGV
+9 TATPGNSQCGTGC

-60 SSVLPLMRHVE
+60 SSALPLMRHVE

-85 EKDWRSA
+85 DKDWRNA

-97 EYAHA
+97 EYARA
-102 IRAGAAPACVV
+102 IRAGAGPSCVI
-113 NLTTTLPARLLA
+113 NLTATLPARLLA
-125 GLVGGNTAEM
+125 GLVARDTAEM
-135 RGFVL
+135 RGFAL
-140 DALGFGQNRGIWAT
+140 DAHGFGQNRGIWAT
-154 FLNSATVN
+154 FLNSATAN
-162 RQSAPFNLVDIF
+162 RQSAPFNIVDMF
-174 RMVGGS
+174 RMVGAS
-180 TAHYGGNQ
+180 ERSEASP
-188 QPRLRLT
+188 QPRLRLA
-195 PPSQRAL
+195 PPPQSAL
-202 AAADALLAATPADAT
+202 AAADALLAAAPADAA
-217 GFVAMQLGASEQR
+217 GFVTMQLGASEQR

-236 YFASVGNRLWRERKL
+236 YFAAVGDRLWRERKI

-260 EKPLA
+260 ERPLA
-265 EAYARHAQ
+265 EAYAQRAQ
-273 GPFVNAVGKTDLTQ
+273 GPFVDAVGKTDLTQ
-287 LAALLCR
+287 LAALLSR

-356 NLACVGHIR
+356 NLACVTHIQ
-365 PQSVE
+365 PPTVA
-370 ALALAWLDTGRWDT
+370 ALALTWLDTGLWDA
-384 APLELAGREARVW
+384 APLETVGHEARVW

-402 KDDFI
+402 AQDFI
-407 TVRCLSAHA
+407 TVRCLSAHE
-416 AEDRSQWLAQQRDFW
+416 AEDRSLWLAQQRIFW
-431 RQILDDLACPS
+431 RQILDDL
-442 AAHSSTNTGPISP
+442 NTSLPAGA
-455 ERPCRAPNLADDHA
+455 EA
-469 DDHAAGH
+469 AAGQAH
-476 AVGHTADGGNVVSLL
+476 PLHKAAPTGGTGNQGSPA
-491 FAQRMFATLDQAIQ
+491 FAQRMFSTLDQAVQ
-505 LLNILTQQGQ
+505 LFDILTQQGQ

-530 CERLQTVLDACPE
+530 CERLQAVLDACPE

-565 LALTTHLGT
+565 LALTTHLAT
-574 QLVDWRDKYANG
+574 QLIDWRNKYANG

>member
-1 MDTTNPAG
+1 MAITSPAG
-9 DTALPDSAQSGAGV
+9 EAAQPGSAQNSPQNGAGC

-60 SSVLPLMRHVE
+60 SSALPLMRHVE

-85 EKDWRSA
+85 DKDWRNA

-97 EYAHA
+97 EYARA
-102 IRAGAAPACVV
+102 IRAGATPNCVV

-125 GLVGGNTAEM
+125 GLVAGNNADT
-135 RGFVL
+135 RGFAL
-140 DALGFGQNRGIWAT
+140 DAHGFGQNRGIWAT

-162 RQSAPFNLVDIF
+162 RQSAPFNLVDMF
-174 RMVGGS
+174 RMVGAS
-180 TAHYGGNQ
+180 RCQHETNQ
-188 QPRLRLT
+188 QPRLRLAD
-195 PPSQRAL
+195 PPQQAL
-202 AAADALLAATPADAT
+202 AAADALLAAAPADAT

-230 RQWPAE
+230 RQWPAD
-236 YFASVGNRLWRERKL
+236 YFASVGDSLWRERKL

-260 EKPLA
+260 ERPLA
-265 EAYARHAQ
+265 EAYAQQAH
-273 GPFVNAVGKTDLTQ
+273 GPFVDAVGKTDLTQ
-287 LAALLCR
+287 LAALLRR

-313 VTCLAIFLA
+313 VSCLAIFLA

-356 NLACVGHIR
+356 NLACVTHIR
-365 PQSVE
+365 PHSVE
-370 ALALAWLDTGRWDT
+370 ALALAWLDTGRWDA
-384 APLELAGREARVW
+384 APLDTIGREARVW

-402 KDDFI
+402 GHDFI
-407 TVRCLSAHA
+407 TVRCLSAHV
-416 AEDRSQWLAQQRDFW
+416 AEDRSRWLAQQRIFW
-431 RQILDDLACPS
+431 RQILDDLGSPTS
-442 AAHSSTNTGPISP
+442 AHSTAQPNTGSDQI
-455 ERPCRAPNLADDHA
+455 RHA
-469 DDHAAGH
+469 QPSQGSCPTAGH
-476 AVGHTADGGNVVSLL
+476 GNDFSPQ
-491 FAQRMFATLDQAIQ
+491 FAQRMFATLDQAVQ
-505 LLNILTQQGQ
+505 LFDILTQQGQ
-515 MLGKTPKAGQLFLRN
+515 LLGKTPKAGQLFLRN
-530 CERLQTVLDACPE
+530 CERLQAVLDACPE

-555 QERGERLDDL
+555 QERGEHLDDL
-565 LALTTHLGT
+565 LTLTTHLGA